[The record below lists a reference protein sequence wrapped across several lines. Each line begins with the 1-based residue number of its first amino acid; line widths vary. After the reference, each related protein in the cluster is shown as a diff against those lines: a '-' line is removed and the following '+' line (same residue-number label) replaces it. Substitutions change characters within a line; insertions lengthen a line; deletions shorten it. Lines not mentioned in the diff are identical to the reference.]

1 MLSRPTSNAGYSES
15 QPEHTSSMSTAHRP
29 TWDPAQ
35 ARDVKGGSRQY
46 SVRDMAAHTKLKFR
60 QVGQTSVD
68 EVKKRDL
75 RAELLAAEMEAQNKK
90 RKAEGKPPL
99 AVEGS
104 SSIENGEVKAIED
117 EESNKRRKLLQEALA
132 LDKDDSESEDED
144 EKTSGK
150 NKEAEEE
157 EDGDESEDSDDED
170 DTNELLKELERIKRQ
185 RAEEKTRME
194 QEQSAQDTAAR
205 EMDIATKNP
214 LLNLA
219 AALGQSPA
227 GLDTT
232 APGTFAVKRRW
243 DDDLIFKNQATNLK
257 ERPSGH
263 FVNDLLRTEF
273 HKKFMSRFIK

>member
-1 MLSRPTSNAGYSES
+1 
-15 QPEHTSSMSTAHRP
+15 MSTAHRP

-60 QVGQTSVD
+60 QVGQTSAD

-75 RAELLAAEMEAQNKK
+75 RAELLAAEMEARNKK

-99 AVEGS
+99 TLEGKPS
-104 SSIENGEVKAIED
+104 ET
-117 EESNKRRKLLQEALA
+117 NKRRKLLQEALA
-132 LDKDDSESEDED
+132 LDKEDSESEGEN
-144 EKTSGK
+144 EKTNSK
-150 NKEAEEE
+150 SREEE
-157 EDGDESEDSDDED
+157 EEEESEEESDDED
-170 DTNELLKELERIKRQ
+170 DTDELLKELERIKRQ
-185 RAEEKTRME
+185 RAEEKARLE
-194 QEQSAQDTAAR
+194 QEQSAQDAAAR
-205 EMDIATKNP
+205 EIDIATKNP

-227 GLDTT
+227 GLNTT

-243 DDDLIFKNQATNLK
+243 DDDLIFKNQAMNTRDK
-257 ERPSGH
+257 PSGH

-273 HKKFMSRFIK
+273 HK

>member
-1 MLSRPTSNAGYSES
+1 
-15 QPEHTSSMSTAHRP
+15 MSTAHRP

-75 RAELLAAEMEAQNKK
+75 RAELLSAEIEARNKK

-99 AVEGS
+99 PLPVEGKSSAEDGEARAVE
-104 SSIENGEVKAIED
+104 D
-117 EESNKRRKLLQEALA
+117 DESNKRRKLLQEALA
-132 LDKDDSESEDED
+132 LDRDDEESDNAGTNNGNDKEEDEDESEDGSEDED
-144 EKTSGK
+144 
-150 NKEAEEE
+150 
-157 EDGDESEDSDDED
+157 
-170 DTNELLKELERIKRQ
+170 DTDELLKELERIKRQ
-185 RAEEKTRME
+185 RAEEKAREE
-194 QEQSAQDTAAR
+194 QEQSAQDAAAR
-205 EMDIATKNP
+205 ERDIATNNP

-232 APGTFAVKRRW
+232 SPGTFAVKRRW
-243 DDDLIFKNQATNLK
+243 DDDLIFKNQAMKDKATG
-257 ERPSGH
+257 R